1 MESGDGVCGQ
11 PFCSV
16 PSHTPSRRFMAG
28 LRGVDDAVDFTT
40 KNPRHGGL
48 GSAAQKG
55 AGWPG
60 QFRTRMIHMESK

>member
-1 MESGDGVCGQ
+1 MEPDDDAFARLLS
-11 PFCSV
+11 PV
-16 PSHTPSRRFMAG
+16 PSHTPSRCLKAG
-28 LRGVDDAVDFTT
+28 LRGVDDAVDSTT
-40 KNPRHGGL
+40 TFPRHGGL

>member
-1 MESGDGVCGQ
+1 MEPGDGVFGRTDC
-11 PFCSV
+11 PV
-16 PSHTPSRRFMAG
+16 PSHTPSRRFLAG